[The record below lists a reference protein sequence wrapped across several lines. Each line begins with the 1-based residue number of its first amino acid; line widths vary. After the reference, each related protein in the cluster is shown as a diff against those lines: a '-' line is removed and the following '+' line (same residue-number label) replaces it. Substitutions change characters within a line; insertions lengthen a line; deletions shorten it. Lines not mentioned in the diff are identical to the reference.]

1 MDPAENGQVQE
12 QIPFLDK
19 FDEDEAE
26 KEILLSKPTC
36 FIIIGKPSIGKFTL
50 AKRLSQT
57 WKCVLINATELIKQ
71 HIAIKTEH
79 GLKFMELLNQ
89 GLSIHEELVIKI
101 ILDKINS
108 PEVEHHGYVLCS
120 LPSMSEEYLKISEQM
135 ELIKNLKLKPDF
147 IINIKC
153 PDYDL
158 CNRLS
163 GQRQHPETG
172 QLYQKEQWDPEK
184 VEKKKKKQT
193 GEMEEAE
200 EEEEEEEEQE
210 AEESELQKENVA
222 QFVKRPEDFLEN
234 SERNI
239 ALYKDTL
246 LIPLEDYMTDHDPQY
261 LIELDGNMSP
271 NELFMSVISRLESM
285 GLRSVAVAVRLLES
299 EEEEIDTDELLRT
312 LSTSNMVAPRYRW
325 RRSRWGRA
333 CPVALK
339 QGHIIMGKPNFSV
352 GFLDKIYVL
361 STQEALDKF
370 MSNPRPYL
378 LLPMPRP
385 PCKVVVVGPPSSGKT
400 TLCNL
405 IAEKYG
411 AKVVDMEKLI
421 QTLLTEEREKSLKKV
436 TEMTLPV
443 ALEQAMENHEQ
454 QVINGL
460 TANADGV
467 STIPDEQQ
475 GNTKSVSSSEKSFKQ
490 SLPATT
496 PTPPPTDEVIKN
508 EMQLP
513 ITFSVEAYIDTLEKA
528 IHQTS
533 EERGTEVPIGG
544 GWVLDNFPK
553 SKAQLILMQ
562 ERGLMPDCLI
572 CLRDS
577 EDDGKY
583 LLRRLYLLN
592 QDQINSAI
600 LERLKE
606 ERTVRVH
613 EAKERQQTKL
623 EALRESELRTEEDK
637 QGKLEAVEELSEEQ
651 DIKEQSQSETDDN
664 QSQTDADS
672 SQLET
677 QPEVEPQAKTEV
689 EPKAKSEVE
698 TDLEDE
704 PEITL
709 PPISEDGYPEVTE
722 MEKYKLQVK
731 NFILEWQT
739 MESILA
745 GTSSVMPTLLE
756 IAGKTPLTL
765 LSDAV
770 TKIEMSVKYKAWE
783 MTGVDLDEEEE
794 DAQAAAEAE
803 EQNVEEEEEEEEEEG
818 KDEAEKESPSQRNM
832 GDSKH
837 FCPVTLKEKNIL
849 FPCTDEYA
857 AKYKEKVYYFSSSE
871 ARETFL
877 LNPEMYVAKTE
888 PLKAPPVRV
897 FLLGAHGSGKT
908 THGKWLAN
916 KLSIFHIQFKEWLQE
931 RIMFKTQK
939 KIRPTDEEEQAI
951 DEEEEV
957 PQDLLDMLAARGLE
971 LPAELKSEEKQEETP
986 AEVEL
991 NDEEEAIRS
1000 YLSDNEALPPEVLDM
1015 IVPKWWEEEPFRSI
1029 GFILEG
1035 FPQNPEEV
1043 QYLVERSLFP
1053 DTFVIMELA
1062 VTDIIHRLLPPVL
1075 SKWQN
1080 KRNKKLEKQRIIKE
1094 LKNKLREEAIV
1105 KRRAELLAEQAEKKV
1120 KKDREEDSEEEEE
1133 VEEEEEEYDIES
1145 ALLDEFPPEE
1155 DEDDAEEEQEGEAIE
1170 RLESEIGERFQSDT
1184 SSLQSV
1190 QELLLEN
1197 HIPKITVRAERMSH
1211 IVCFQLFEK
1220 LKPLVEN
1227 REAIFEKCYPLSFS
1241 LARKLLHSSYKI
1253 TSGFGCWD
1261 PVKLSEGAV
1270 IQPIQGPQ
1278 NPSYP
1283 VIYRQFIYFF
1293 ASKQNRDKFIM
1304 HPIKYLR
1311 QPKPKPMVPIKVAV
1325 VGPPKSGKST
1335 VAKMFAR
1342 VHGLQRLSIGEA
1354 IRSLLSNQKQRELT
1368 IQIKKY
1374 LTQGLAVPDELAV
1387 QCLDLALMDL
1397 ACQTRGFVLDGF
1409 PNTKKQVDLL
1419 EARCIIPVRIFE
1431 LQMETQEVLKRG
1443 LIDKI
1448 NNERP
1453 YPLHDSPQILAIRN
1467 SCYKSEILGVKKYY
1481 EEQFQNWV
1489 VIDGE
1494 RSKWWVWNKVL
1505 EEASTSVKHIQT
1517 YLERIREGKS
1527 ASIDRLC
1534 ITPQELLSR
1543 LGEFGQYCPV
1553 SLALDKKLVDCSLS
1567 TSLEYTA
1574 EFRGHYYKM
1583 KSGEYLQKFLDT
1595 PEMFVLPLAPNPLP
1609 PPHLLPKK
1617 LTAAA
1622 VKAKFPK
1629 QAEMLGYCPVTYLD
1643 GKQRYEALVPGNI
1656 EHAAEYRDKI
1666 YIFASEEKLETF
1678 LRLPETYWNQKLP
1691 KKLPPKKEPVLLTSL
1706 PMLGYLEQ
1714 GTATSIIN
1722 ALTAV
1727 GCLKP
1732 KYPFLSVTK
1741 SALLYLGYHLKAYN
1755 PRNSDYVRKK
1765 YKKKLEQFEE
1775 CCELVSYLGSKM
1787 THKYKEPQERPI
1799 DFDHKLHTFLSL
1811 KGIEPT
1817 STWVV

>member
-36 FIIIGKPSIGKFTL
+36 FIIIGKP
-50 AKRLSQT
+50 
-57 WKCVLINATELIKQ
+57 
-71 HIAIKTEH
+71 
-79 GLKFMELLNQ
+79 FMELLNQ

-234 SERNI
+234 SERSI

-299 EEEEIDTDELLRT
+299 EEEEIDTEELLRT
-312 LSTSNMVAPRYRW
+312 LSASNMVAPRYRW

-378 LLPMPRP
+378 LPPMPRP

-443 ALEQAMENHEQ
+443 ALGEVMENHEQ

-475 GNTKSVSSSEKSFKQ
+475 GDTKSVSSSEKSFKQ
-490 SLPATT
+490 N
-496 PTPPPTDEVIKN
+496 EVIKN

-533 EERGTEVPIGG
+533 EERGTKVLIGG

-606 ERTVRVH
+606 ERTARVH

-623 EALRESELRTEEDK
+623 EALREAELRTEEDK

-651 DIKEQSQSETDDN
+651 DIKEHSQSETDDN
-664 QSQTDADS
+664 LSQTDADS

-677 QPEVEPQAKTEV
+677 QSEVEPQAKTEV

-709 PPISEDGYPEVTE
+709 PPILEDGYPEVTE

-745 GTSSVMPTLLE
+745 GTSSVVPTLLE

-770 TKIEMSVKYKAWE
+770 TKIEMPLKYKAWE

-803 EQNVEEEEEEEEEEG
+803 EQNLEEEEEEEEEG

-877 LNPEMYVAKTE
+877 LNPEVYVAKTE

-897 FLLGAHGSGKT
+897 FLLGARGSGKT

-916 KLSIFHIQFKEWLQE
+916 KLSIFHIQFKERLQE

-939 KIRPTDEEEQAI
+939 KIRPTDEEEQAT

-957 PQDLLDMLAARGLE
+957 PQDLVDMLAARGLE

-991 NDEEEAIRS
+991 NDEEEAIIS

-1015 IVPKWWEEEPFRSI
+1015 IVPKWWEEEPFRSK

-1035 FPQNPEEV
+1035 FPQSPEEV

-1094 LKNKLREEAIV
+1094 LKNKLR
-1105 KRRAELLAEQAEKKV
+1105 V

-1211 IVCFQLFEK
+1211 IVRFQLFEK
-1220 LKPLVEN
+1220 LKPMVEN

-1397 ACQTRGFVLDGF
+1397 VCQTRGFVLDGF

-1494 RSKWWVWNKVL
+1494 RSKWWVWNKVQ

-1629 QAEMLGYCPVTYLD
+1629 QAEMLGFCPVTYLD
-1643 GKQRYEALVPGNI
+1643 GKQRYEGLVPGNI

-1678 LRLPETYWNQKLP
+1678 LRLPEMYWNQKLP

-1714 GTATSIIN
+1714 
-1722 ALTAV
+1722 V
-1727 GCLKP
+1727 RC
-1732 KYPFLSVTK
+1732 SVI
-1741 SALLYLGYHLKAYN
+1741 LRVN
-1755 PRNSDYVRKK
+1755 
-1765 YKKKLEQFEE
+1765 
-1775 CCELVSYLGSKM
+1775 KM
-1787 THKYKEPQERPI
+1787 TISK
-1799 DFDHKLHTFLSL
+1799 
-1811 KGIEPT
+1811 
-1817 STWVV
+1817 